1 MAGASKLGG
10 IFSAVVGI
18 PATFWRKIPACED
31 GGCPGSKALGVLVD
45 GRSQLGENGLHPGA
59 IVRSNCLSTEF
70 PDAVTVQVPACLVLD
85 KSGRISHATVDDC
98 ENWATN
104 CKHRWPC

>member
-1 MAGASKLGG
+1 VAGASKLGG

-31 GGCPGSKALGVLVD
+31 GGCPGSEALGVLVD

-70 PDAVTVQVPACLVLD
+70 PDAILETTSAQVHTRKNQLFDINYLL
-85 KSGRISHATVDDC
+85 
-98 ENWATN
+98 
-104 CKHRWPC
+104 